1 MKKII
6 GLFVTLLILLL
17 ATAGWFVGDH
27 FVDFAFKRGD
37 KATMEPPMASIHII
51 TKGLNPENKP
61 NFPNE
66 NWVISMNN
74 GEKRNATAFYSTDDC
89 HDWVIMVHGYC
100 RHQGYVWNYA
110 EEYLNRNY
118 NVLTPDLNASGTSD
132 GEYLTMGVYESDD
145 IVRWAEEI
153 VKHDNQ
159 ARIVLHGVSMGA
171 ATVMLATAKNLPPN
185 VIACVEDCGYT
196 SAYDMFSV
204 QMEKVLDLPSFPI
217 LNCVDIVNKIKVG
230 CYLSDATP
238 LNAVQQTK
246 IPTLFIHGDA
256 DKLVPIEM
264 EHQLYAASA
273 APFKEEIVVPEAAHA
288 AAVWADTDKYFDD
301 IMSFLQ
307 KIEK

>member
-1 MKKII
+1 MKKAI
-6 GLFVTLLILLL
+6 GIFLATVILLVT
-17 ATAGWFVGDH
+17 AAGWAVGDY

-37 KATMEPPMASIHII
+37 KASMEAPQASIHIVA
-51 TKGLNPENKP
+51 KDLEPENMP
-61 NFPNE
+61 DFPHE
-66 NWVISMNN
+66 KWAITMDN
-74 GEKRNATAFYSTDDC
+74 GEQRRGTAFYTYYDN

-100 RHQGYVWNYA
+100 RHQAYTWNYA
-110 EEYLNRNY
+110 DEYLQRGY

-132 GEYLTMGVYESDD
+132 GKYITMGVIESDD

-153 VKHDNQ
+153 VKQDSQ

-171 ATVMLATAKNLPPN
+171 ATVMMATAKDLPPN
-185 VIACVEDCGYT
+185 VIACIEDCGYT

-204 QMEKVLDLPSFPI
+204 QLEKIFNLPSFPI

-238 LNAVQQTK
+238 INAVPQTK

-264 EHQLYAASA
+264 EHELYTASK
-273 APFKEEIVVPEAAHA
+273 APIKEEIIVSGAAHA

-301 IMSFLQ
+301 IMNFLGRIQ
-307 KIEK
+307 